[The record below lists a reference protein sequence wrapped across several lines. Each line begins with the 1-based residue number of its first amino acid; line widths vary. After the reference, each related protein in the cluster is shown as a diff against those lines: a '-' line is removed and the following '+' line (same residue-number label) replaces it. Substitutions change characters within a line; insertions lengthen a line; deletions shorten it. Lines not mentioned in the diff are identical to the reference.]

1 MLLDTQYIYIY
12 IRGNAGEVMY
22 IKVVYIKV
30 VYIKVVYIKFE
41 IVGYIKVDIWQ
52 LLSLSTDR
60 FFTVG

>member
-1 MLLDTQYIYIY
+1 
-12 IRGNAGEVMY
+12 MY